1 MTLALLPPL
10 DNRNA
15 RKRPL
20 ERFAVRKP
28 KDQLAQLT
36 EHFRDLH
43 RLMLADHASPEAL
56 FSDYLATGLRAF
68 SMSTGLLVCLEDDTA
83 TIIDCLP
90 ANTQLQP
97 NDQILI
103 ADTPLEPLVS
113 AQATMAVPDAG
124 RNALRFTLS
133 SPEAKALLVAPIWTE
148 GRLYGAICFTDT
160 QPRDTPFPEGD
171 TELIELMAKALGRNI
186 ERNHLEERRRQ
197 AMQMV
202 RENMELF
209 ESAFQHAAI
218 GMALVSP
225 TGRWLRVNQSLC
237 DIVGYSTAELLET
250 DFQTITYP
258 DDLQKDL
265 DLLTEALDGKRDT
278 YRIEK
283 RYIRKDESL
292 VWVQLNVSV
301 VRDRSGSPRYLLS
314 QIQDI
319 TTQKEAINALNQRG
333 NELEAANRHLQDIA
347 MTDPLTLVRNR
358 RAFDVELERL
368 VAEATASNGHLS
380 LLLVDV
386 DHFKAYNDALGHP
399 AGDAALKAVSN
410 ALLGGARAKDVVAR
424 YGGEEFA
431 IILPHTDAEAC
442 RHVAER
448 LRRNIENISALPSAI
463 TASIGSATQNPHRH
477 GDELPPRNL
486 LKRADLALYAAKE
499 AGRNLSLHF
508 DDLDTESS
516 QTTHR
521 QQQAT

>member
-1 MTLALLPPL
+1 M
-10 DNRNA
+10 
-15 RKRPL
+15 
-20 ERFAVRKP
+20 RKP

-43 RLMLADHASPEAL
+43 RLMLAEHGSPEEL

-68 SMSTGLLVCLEDDTA
+68 SMSTGLLVCLDDDTA

-90 ANTQLQP
+90 ANSLLQP
-97 NDQILI
+97 SGQILV
-103 ADTPLEPLVS
+103 ADTPLERLVNER
-113 AQATMAVPDAG
+113 TTIAVQDAG
-124 RNALRFTLS
+124 NQALSFTAS
-133 SPEAKALLVAPIWTE
+133 SPAARALLAAPIWTE
-148 GRLYGAICFTDT
+148 SRLYGAICFSDT
-160 QPRDTPFPEGD
+160 EAREGPFSEGD
-171 TELIELMAKALGRNI
+171 TELIELMAKALGRGI

-225 TGRWLRVNQSLC
+225 AGRWLRVNQSLC
-237 DIVGYSTAELLET
+237 DIVGYSTTELLET
-250 DFQTITYP
+250 DFQTITHP

-265 DLLTEALDGKRDT
+265 DLLNETLAGKRDT

-292 VWVQLNVSV
+292 VWVQLNVSL
-301 VRDRSGSPRYLLS
+301 VRDRSGKPRYLLS
-314 QIQDI
+314 QIQDV

-333 NELEAANRHLQDIA
+333 HELEAANRHLQDIA

-358 RAFDVELERL
+358 RAFDAELNRL
-368 VAEATASNGHLS
+368 VTDTVESGGCLS

-410 ALLGGARAKDVVAR
+410 ALLSGARANDVVAR

-431 IILPHTDAEAC
+431 VILPHTDAEAC

-448 LRRNIENISALPSAI
+448 LRRNIEQISSLPSAI
-463 TASIGSATQNPHRH
+463 TASIGSATLAEDGLEEEFPARSLVKH
-477 GDELPPRNL
+477 
-486 LKRADLALYAAKE
+486 ADLALYAAKE
-499 AGRNLSLHF
+499 AGRNLSLHV
-508 DDLDTESS
+508 DDLDLKDGR
-516 QTTHR
+516 TTRR
-521 QQQAT
+521 QHQAS